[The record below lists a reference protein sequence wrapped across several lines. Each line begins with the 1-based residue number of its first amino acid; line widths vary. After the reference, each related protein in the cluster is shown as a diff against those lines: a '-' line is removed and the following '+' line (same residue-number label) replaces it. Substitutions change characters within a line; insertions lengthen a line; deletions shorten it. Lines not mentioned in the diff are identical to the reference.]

1 MKIKSAFFLL
11 FFLYTSY
18 LKSQG
23 YNVIDFQKINE
34 VNGGFTGILDIDD
47 SWGISIDNIGDLDGN
62 GVNDLA
68 VGAFADDDGGFNKG
82 AVWILFLD
90 TTHQV
95 ISHTKISNT
104 SGGFTGIL
112 DNDDRFG
119 GAVSYLGDINNDGL
133 IELAVGADYDG
144 DGGFWH
150 GAVWILSLNTDGTV
164 NAHAKI
170 SDTQGGFT
178 GFINGDAIFGT
189 DIENIGDID
198 GDGVEDLAVG
208 SRRDGDGGARRGAVW
223 ILFMNSNLTVKSFQK
238 ISSTQGGFSA
248 NLEFED
254 YFGGSVANIGDLDG
268 DGITDIAVGAYR
280 DDDALSNSGSFYILF
295 LNNNGTVKNY
305 KKVSNLSG
313 NLTST
318 IGTDAL
324 FGESI
329 DGVTDIDNDGKIEI
343 IVGALRERNN
353 TLSTQTGAFYIIELN
368 TDGTVSE
375 DFLYTYGENCF
386 NGSLEQ
392 GDFFGGSVTVLN
404 NNSGETTFAIGA
416 YKDRENGGT
425 KGAVW
430 ILKLGEKKEYQSAY
444 GNTSSC
450 GLKDGSIEISE
461 LMPNTNYTI
470 SYTLNSNVVTFQEQV
485 NAAGEIEITGLSSGV
500 YENIKVNQ
508 TGFSCINVLDPIE
521 IKEADFVLEF
531 NTTNPTSCIANDGTI
546 KISKLTPNTTYT
558 IDYFKDAVLTQNNY
572 TSNSVGEIII
582 SSLEAGDYEDIMVV
596 GVDTACSDGINL
608 LQLEALEFNPTVVS
622 FDTTQCGLDDGKI
635 EISNL
640 ETNTNYTIFY
650 SLNSLVTTF
659 EEQSNSLGEIEI
671 LNLSSGAY
679 ENLTI
684 EKTGVICKAVINRVE
699 LFEGEFDVEYTK
711 TNPTSCNSSDGS
723 FTISKLPPNKLYV
736 VDYFLNSVLV
746 QNSYTSN
753 LDGEITISNL
763 ESGAYENIMIVGLD
777 ASCSN
782 GIGLL
787 ELETT
792 TLNPTITFF
801 DTTSCGLANG
811 MIEISGL
818 ETNTNY
824 TISYSLNTIITTFQ
838 EQSNSTGEIQI
849 ENLNSGIYSN
859 VKISEIGQICEADL
873 NDIEIKEGVFNVEF
887 DRSNPTSCNPTD
899 GSIKISQL
907 IPNTSYKI
915 AYTKEGV
922 LVEND
927 YLSDSLGEI
936 ILSSLASGIYENV
949 TVQDTVSLCSEV
961 VSIIEIESIKFTPA
975 AYATN
980 STSCNV
986 NDGTIVIT
994 DVTNNEVFTISF
1006 EFENQTENLTI
1017 LSNNQGEL
1025 LISDLKSGNY
1035 KNILVLEVTTGCT
1048 ADIPELSITCVP
1060 EELEC
1065 FKVKNYFT
1073 PNNDGYNDTWFL
1085 EMLNSCDY
1093 IVFIYDRFGKELA
1106 RLTPSSPSWNGIYN
1120 GKRLPSNDYWYLVEY
1135 TNNLGEKKYYKS
1147 HFALRRL

>member
-318 IGTDAL
+318 IGSDAL

-508 TGFSCINVLDPIE
+508 TGFTCINVLDPIE

-622 FDTTQCGLDDGKI
+622 FNTTQCGLDDGKI

-671 LNLSSGAY
+671 LN
-679 ENLTI
+679 
-684 EKTGVICKAVINRVE
+684 
-699 LFEGEFDVEYTK
+699 
-711 TNPTSCNSSDGS
+711 
-723 FTISKLPPNKLYV
+723 
-736 VDYFLNSVLV
+736 
-746 QNSYTSN
+746 
-753 LDGEITISNL
+753 
-763 ESGAYENIMIVGLD
+763 
-777 ASCSN
+777 
-782 GIGLL
+782 
-787 ELETT
+787 
-792 TLNPTITFF
+792 
-801 DTTSCGLANG
+801 
-811 MIEISGL
+811 
-818 ETNTNY
+818 
-824 TISYSLNTIITTFQ
+824 
-838 EQSNSTGEIQI
+838 
-849 ENLNSGIYSN
+849 
-859 VKISEIGQICEADL
+859 
-873 NDIEIKEGVFNVEF
+873 
-887 DRSNPTSCNPTD
+887 
-899 GSIKISQL
+899 
-907 IPNTSYKI
+907 
-915 AYTKEGV
+915 
-922 LVEND
+922 
-927 YLSDSLGEI
+927 
-936 ILSSLASGIYENV
+936 
-949 TVQDTVSLCSEV
+949 
-961 VSIIEIESIKFTPA
+961 
-975 AYATN
+975 
-980 STSCNV
+980 
-986 NDGTIVIT
+986 
-994 DVTNNEVFTISF
+994 
-1006 EFENQTENLTI
+1006 
-1017 LSNNQGEL
+1017 
-1025 LISDLKSGNY
+1025 
-1035 KNILVLEVTTGCT
+1035 
-1048 ADIPELSITCVP
+1048 
-1060 EELEC
+1060 
-1065 FKVKNYFT
+1065 
-1073 PNNDGYNDTWFL
+1073 
-1085 EMLNSCDY
+1085 
-1093 IVFIYDRFGKELA
+1093 
-1106 RLTPSSPSWNGIYN
+1106 
-1120 GKRLPSNDYWYLVEY
+1120 
-1135 TNNLGEKKYYKS
+1135 
-1147 HFALRRL
+1147 